1 LKILRQPSQNALM
14 SNYEQA
20 GNKFKKVLSKEI
32 ENIKVNQME
41 TLKLGNTITEIKH
54 AMDGISRRMEET

>member
-1 LKILRQPSQNALM
+1 M